1 MFSTSISPRR
11 KTLKYYLIAELFFRI
26 CCKFEIFMVFFFFW
40 GFAGILDDLEA
51 SKTILCTV
59 LLSLIKSFTLKYTS
73 LNFLGLALGHDE

>member
-1 MFSTSISPRR
+1 
-11 KTLKYYLIAELFFRI
+11 
-26 CCKFEIFMVFFFFW
+26 MVFFFFW

-73 LNFLGLALGHDE
+73 LNFLGLALGQDE

>member
-11 KTLKYYLIAELFFRI
+11 KTLKYYLIAELFFWI
-26 CCKFEIFMVFFFFW
+26 CCKFEIFMVFFFW

>member
-1 MFSTSISPRR
+1 LLNCSFGYAANLRS
-11 KTLKYYLIAELFFRI
+11 LW
-26 CCKFEIFMVFFFFW
+26 FFFFW